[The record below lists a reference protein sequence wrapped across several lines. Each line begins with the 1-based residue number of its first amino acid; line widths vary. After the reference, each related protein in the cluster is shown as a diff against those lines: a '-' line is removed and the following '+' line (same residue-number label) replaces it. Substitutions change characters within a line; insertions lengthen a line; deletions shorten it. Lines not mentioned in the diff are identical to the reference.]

1 MHTEYSPIMMGPLT
15 KNKGEGLGKG
25 LEHFLGKRNHKR
37 VRNHQTILGK
47 CDLAQD
53 TLGTPQLPE
62 VLLGQ

>member
-53 TLGTPQLPE
+53 TSAARGPPRA
-62 VLLGQ
+62 VDF